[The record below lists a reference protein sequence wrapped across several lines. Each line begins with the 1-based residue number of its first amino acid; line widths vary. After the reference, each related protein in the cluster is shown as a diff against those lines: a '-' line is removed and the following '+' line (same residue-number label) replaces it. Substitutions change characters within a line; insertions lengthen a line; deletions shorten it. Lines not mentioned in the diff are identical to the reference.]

1 MSKASE
7 MSAEASA
14 ADLGPALSG
23 QTIGAGTGTSTIDRA
38 PLEAVRGREIDS
50 TDDLSD
56 VLAGEDADTHDDTVP
71 EEDDLGTADTG
82 AADTSAEGEDA
93 AQADIP
99 MPEGFEEKAW
109 GALTPEARQA
119 VHGMAMAQAQALA
132 QERQAGAAV
141 RGERDRQINAAGAL
155 LANANQLLQAVTDA
169 EYAGIDWQTLSQTDP
184 ASYVQLS
191 RQYAQRKEAIQQL
204 GERVRQAAQA
214 VQAQRQAEY
223 QQSLQ
228 NEMAAVVPRLKALLG
243 AEFSAPKFAQE
254 AAQYL
259 AGQGVPAEAI
269 GQISKGYE
277 VELIAK
283 AMAYDRMAGTRRM
296 AEQKMADAP
305 KVEAG
310 GRSVNGEEGAALK
323 RARAILKHNTRS
335 TQALADVLG
344 AL

>member
-1 MSKASE
+1 MPKAKVTAMSTTE
-7 MSAEASA
+7 PA
-14 ADLGPALSG
+14 APAG
-23 QTIGAGTGTSTIDRA
+23 QVIETGTDTSTVDRA
-38 PLEAVRGREIDS
+38 SLEAVRGREIDS

-56 VLAGEDADTHDDTVP
+56 VLAGEGADTHDDTVP

-99 MPEGFEEKAW
+99 MPEGFEERTW
-109 GALTPEARQA
+109 GTLTPEARQA

-214 VQAQRQAEY
+214 VQAQRQAEH
-223 QQSLQ
+223 QQNLQ
-228 NEMAAVVPRLKALLG
+228 NEMATVIPRLKALLG

-259 AGQGVPAEAI
+259 VGQGVPADAI
-269 GQISKGYE
+269 GRISKGYE
-277 VELIAK
+277 AEIIAK
-283 AMAYDRMAGTRRM
+283 AMAYDRLAGAR
-296 AEQKMADAP
+296 KMAAKKVAEAP
-305 KVEAG
+305 TVEAG
-310 GRSVNGEEGAALK
+310 GRSVSGEEGAALK
-323 RARAILKHNTRS
+323 RARSILKQNSRS

>member
-7 MSAEASA
+7 MPAEASA
-14 ADLGPALSG
+14 ADPGPALSG
-23 QTIGAGTGTSTIDRA
+23 QTIGAGTDTSTIDRA
-38 PLEAVRGREIDS
+38 PLEAVRGREIGS

-56 VLAGEDADTHDDTVP
+56 VLEGDGTGSHEDAASEEAVP
-71 EEDDLGTADTG
+71 DKADTG
-82 AADTSAEGEDA
+82 PAEASAEEV
-93 AQADIP
+93 AQSDVP

-109 GALTPEARQA
+109 STLPQEARQA
-119 VHGMAMAQAQALA
+119 VHGMAVAQAQALA
-132 QERQAGAAV
+132 QERQASASV
-141 RGERDRQINAAGAL
+141 RTERDRQINAAGDL
-155 LANANQLLQAVTDA
+155 LANANQLLQMITDA
-169 EYAGIDWQTLSQTDP
+169 EYAGIDWGKLSQTDP
-184 ASYVQLS
+184 TSYVQLS

-214 VQAQRQAEY
+214 VQAQRKAEY

-228 NEMAAVVPRLKALLG
+228 NEMAAVEPRLKALLG
-243 AEFSAPKFAQE
+243 AGFSAPKFAQE

-259 AGQGVPAEAI
+259 AGRGVPMDAI
-269 GQISKGYE
+269 GRISKGYE

-296 AEQKMADAP
+296 AEQKMAEAP

-310 GRSVNGEEGAALK
+310 GRYPGGDENASLK
-323 RARAILKHNTRS
+323 KARAILRKNSRS

-344 AL
+344 SL

>member
-7 MSAEASA
+7 MPAEASA
-14 ADLGPALSG
+14 ADPGPALSG
-23 QTIGAGTGTSTIDRA
+23 QTIGAGTDTSTIDRA
-38 PLEAVRGREIDS
+38 PLEAVRGREIGS

-56 VLAGEDADTHDDTVP
+56 VLAGDGTGSHEDAASEEAVP
-71 EEDDLGTADTG
+71 DKADTG
-82 AADTSAEGEDA
+82 TAEASAEEA
-93 AQADIP
+93 AQSDVP

-109 GALTPEARQA
+109 STLPQEARQA
-119 VHGMAMAQAQALA
+119 VHGMAVAQAQALA
-132 QERQAGAAV
+132 QERQASASV
-141 RGERDRQINAAGAL
+141 RTERDRQINAAGAL

-214 VQAQRQAEY
+214 VQAQRKAEY

-228 NEMAAVVPRLKALLG
+228 NEMATVEPRLKALLG
-243 AEFSAPKFAQE
+243 ADFSAPKFAQE

-259 AGQGVPAEAI
+259 AGQGVPMDAI
-269 GQISKGYE
+269 GRISKGYE

-323 RARAILKHNTRS
+323 RARDILKHNTRS

>member
-1 MSKASE
+1 MPKAKVTAMST
-7 MSAEASA
+7 AEPA
-14 ADLGPALSG
+14 APAG
-23 QTIGAGTGTSTIDRA
+23 QVIETGTDTSTVDRA
-38 PLEAVRGREIDS
+38 SLEAVRGREIDS

-56 VLAGEDADTHDDTVP
+56 VLAGEGADTHDDTVP

-99 MPEGFEEKAW
+99 MPEGFEERTW
-109 GALTPEARQA
+109 GTLAPEARQA
-119 VHGMAMAQAQALA
+119 VHGMAVAQAQALA
-132 QERQAGAAV
+132 QERQASASV
-141 RGERDRQINAAGAL
+141 RTERDRQINAAGDL
-155 LANANQLLQAVTDA
+155 LANANQLLQMITDA
-169 EYAGIDWQTLSQTDP
+169 EYAGIDWGKLSQTDP
-184 ASYVQLS
+184 TSYVQLS

-214 VQAQRQAEY
+214 VQAQRKAEY

-228 NEMAAVVPRLKALLG
+228 NEMAAVEPRLKALLG
-243 AEFSAPKFAQE
+243 AGFSAPKFAQE

-259 AGQGVPAEAI
+259 AGRGVPMDAI
-269 GQISKGYE
+269 GRISKGYE

>member
-7 MSAEASA
+7 MPAEASA
-14 ADLGPALSG
+14 ADPGPALSG
-23 QTIGAGTGTSTIDRA
+23 QTIGAGTDTSTIDRA
-38 PLEAVRGREIDS
+38 PLEAVRGREIGS

-56 VLAGEDADTHDDTVP
+56 VLAGEGTGSHEDAASEEAVP
-71 EEDDLGTADTG
+71 DKADTG

-99 MPEGFEEKAW
+99 MPEGFEERTW
-109 GALTPEARQA
+109 GTLTPEARQA

-132 QERQAGAAV
+132 QERQASASV
-141 RGERDRQINAAGAL
+141 RTERDRQINAAGDL
-155 LANANQLLQAVTDA
+155 LANANQLLQMITDA
-169 EYAGIDWQTLSQTDP
+169 EYAGIDWGKLSQTDP
-184 ASYVQLS
+184 TSYVQLS

-204 GERVRQAAQA
+204 GERVRQAALA
-214 VQAQRQAEY
+214 VQAQRKAEY
-223 QQSLQ
+223 QKSLQ
-228 NEMAAVVPRLKALLG
+228 NEMAAVEPRLKDLLG
-243 AEFSAPKFAQE
+243 AGFSAPKFAQE

-259 AGQGVPAEAI
+259 AGRGVPMDAI
-269 GQISKGYE
+269 GRISKGYE

-296 AEQKMADAP
+296 AEQKMAEAP

-310 GRSVNGEEGAALK
+310 GRYPGGDENASLK
-323 RARAILKHNTRS
+323 KARAILRKNSRS

-344 AL
+344 SL

>member
-7 MSAEASA
+7 MPAEASA
-14 ADLGPALSG
+14 TDPGPALSG
-23 QTIGAGTGTSTIDRA
+23 QTIGAGTDTSTIDRA
-38 PLEAVRGREIDS
+38 PLEAVRGREIGS

-56 VLAGEDADTHDDTVP
+56 VLAGEGTGSHEDAASEEAVP
-71 EEDDLGTADTG
+71 DKADTG
-82 AADTSAEGEDA
+82 TAEASAEEA
-93 AQADIP
+93 AQSDVP

-109 GALTPEARQA
+109 STLPQEARQA
-119 VHGMAMAQAQALA
+119 VHGMAVAQAQALA
-132 QERQAGAAV
+132 QERQASASV
-141 RGERDRQINAAGAL
+141 RTERDRQINAAGDL
-155 LANANQLLQAVTDA
+155 LANANQLLQMITDA
-169 EYAGIDWQTLSQTDP
+169 EYAGIDWGKLSQTDP
-184 ASYVQLS
+184 TSYVQLS

-214 VQAQRQAEY
+214 VQAQRKAEY

-228 NEMAAVVPRLKALLG
+228 NEMATVEPRLKALLG
-243 AEFSAPKFAQE
+243 SDFSAPKFAQE

-259 AGQGVPAEAI
+259 AGQGVPMDAI
-269 GQISKGYE
+269 GRISKGYE

>member
-7 MSAEASA
+7 MPAEASA
-14 ADLGPALSG
+14 AESGPALSG
-23 QTIGAGTGTSTIDRA
+23 QTIGAGTDTSTIDRA

-56 VLAGEDADTHDDTVP
+56 VLAGEGTGSHEDAASEEAVP
-71 EEDDLGTADTG
+71 DKADTG
-82 AADTSAEGEDA
+82 TAEASAEEA
-93 AQADIP
+93 AQSDVP

-109 GALTPEARQA
+109 STLPQEARQA
-119 VHGMAMAQAQALA
+119 VHGMAVAQAQALA
-132 QERQAGAAV
+132 QERQASASV
-141 RGERDRQINAAGAL
+141 RTERDRQINAAGDL
-155 LANANQLLQAVTDA
+155 LANANQLLQMITDA
-169 EYAGIDWQTLSQTDP
+169 EYAGIDWGKLSQTDP
-184 ASYVQLS
+184 TSYVQLS

-214 VQAQRQAEY
+214 VQAQRKAEY

-228 NEMAAVVPRLKALLG
+228 NEMAAVEPRLKALLG
-243 AEFSAPKFAQE
+243 AGFSAPKFAQE

-259 AGQGVPAEAI
+259 AGRGVPMDAI
-269 GQISKGYE
+269 GRISKGYE
-277 VELIAK
+277 VGLIAK

-296 AEQKMADAP
+296 AEQKMAEAP

-310 GRSVNGEEGAALK
+310 GRYPGGDGNASLK
-323 RARAILKHNTRS
+323 KARAILRKNSRS

-344 AL
+344 SL

>member
-7 MSAEASA
+7 MPAEASA
-14 ADLGPALSG
+14 TDPGPALSG
-23 QTIGAGTGTSTIDRA
+23 QTIGAGTDTSTIDRA

-56 VLAGEDADTHDDTVP
+56 VLAGEGTGSHEDAASEEAVP
-71 EEDDLGTADTG
+71 DKADTG
-82 AADTSAEGEDA
+82 TAEASAEEA
-93 AQADIP
+93 AQSDVP

-109 GALTPEARQA
+109 STLPQEARQA
-119 VHGMAMAQAQALA
+119 VHGMAVAQAQALA
-132 QERQAGAAV
+132 QERQASASV
-141 RGERDRQINAAGAL
+141 RTERDRQINAAGDL
-155 LANANQLLQAVTDA
+155 LANANQLLQMITDA
-169 EYAGIDWQTLSQTDP
+169 EYAGIDWGKLSQTDP
-184 ASYVQLS
+184 TSYVQLS

-214 VQAQRQAEY
+214 VQAQRKAEY

-228 NEMAAVVPRLKALLG
+228 NEMAAVEPRLKALLG
-243 AEFSAPKFAQE
+243 AGFSAPKFAQE

-259 AGQGVPAEAI
+259 AGRGVPMDAI
-269 GQISKGYE
+269 GRISKGYE

-296 AEQKMADAP
+296 AEQKMAEAP

-310 GRSVNGEEGAALK
+310 GRYPGGDGNASLK
-323 RARAILKHNTRS
+323 KARAILRKNSRS

-344 AL
+344 SL

>member
-7 MSAEASA
+7 MPAEASA
-14 ADLGPALSG
+14 AEPGPDLSG
-23 QTIGAGTGTSTIDRA
+23 QTIGAGTDTSTIDRA
-38 PLEAVRGREIDS
+38 PLEAVRGREIGS

-56 VLAGEDADTHDDTVP
+56 VLAGEGTGRDAASEEAVP
-71 EEDDLGTADTG
+71 DKADTG
-82 AADTSAEGEDA
+82 TAEASAEEA
-93 AQADIP
+93 AQSDVP
-99 MPEGFEEKAW
+99 MPEGFEEKVW
-109 GALTPEARQA
+109 STLPQEARQA
-119 VHGMAMAQAQALA
+119 VHGMAVAQAQALA
-132 QERQAGAAV
+132 QERQASASV
-141 RGERDRQINAAGAL
+141 RSERDRQINAAGDL
-155 LANANQLLQAVTDA
+155 LANANQLLQMITDA
-169 EYAGIDWQTLSQTDP
+169 EYAGIDWGKLSQTDP
-184 ASYVQLS
+184 TSYVQLS

-214 VQAQRQAEY
+214 VQAQRKAEY

-228 NEMAAVVPRLKALLG
+228 NEMAAVEPRLKALLG
-243 AEFSAPKFAQE
+243 AGFSAPKFAQE

-259 AGQGVPAEAI
+259 AGQGVPMAAI

-310 GRSVNGEEGAALK
+310 GRSVNGEEGTTLK

>member
-7 MSAEASA
+7 MPAEASA
-14 ADLGPALSG
+14 ANPGPALSG
-23 QTIGAGTGTSTIDRA
+23 QTIGAGTDTSTIDRA

-50 TDDLSD
+50 TDELSD
-56 VLAGEDADTHDDTVP
+56 VLAGEGTGSHEDAASEEAVP
-71 EEDDLGTADTG
+71 DKADTG
-82 AADTSAEGEDA
+82 TAEASAEEA
-93 AQADIP
+93 AQSDVP

-109 GALTPEARQA
+109 STLPQEARQA
-119 VHGMAMAQAQALA
+119 VHGMAVAQAQALA
-132 QERQAGAAV
+132 QERQASASV
-141 RGERDRQINAAGAL
+141 RTERDRQINAAGDL
-155 LANANQLLQAVTDA
+155 LANANQLLQMIADA
-169 EYAGIDWQTLSQTDP
+169 EYAGIDWGKLSQTDP
-184 ASYVQLS
+184 TSYVQLS

-214 VQAQRQAEY
+214 VQAQRKAEY

-228 NEMAAVVPRLKALLG
+228 NEMAAVEPRLKALLG
-243 AEFSAPKFAQE
+243 AGFSAPKFAQE

-259 AGQGVPAEAI
+259 AGRGVPMDAI
-269 GQISKGYE
+269 GRISKGYE

-296 AEQKMADAP
+296 AEQKMAEAP

-310 GRSVNGEEGAALK
+310 GRYPGGDENASLK
-323 RARAILKHNTRS
+323 KARAILRKNSRS

-344 AL
+344 SL

>member
-7 MSAEASA
+7 MPAEASA
-14 ADLGPALSG
+14 ADPGPALSG
-23 QTIGAGTGTSTIDRA
+23 QNIGAGTDTSTIDRA
-38 PLEAVRGREIDS
+38 PLEAVRGREIGS

-56 VLAGEDADTHDDTVP
+56 VLAGEGTGSHEDAASEEAVP
-71 EEDDLGTADTG
+71 DKADTG
-82 AADTSAEGEDA
+82 TAEASAEEA
-93 AQADIP
+93 AQSDVP

-109 GALTPEARQA
+109 STLPQEARQA
-119 VHGMAMAQAQALA
+119 VHGMAVAQAQALA

-214 VQAQRQAEY
+214 VQAQRKAEY

-228 NEMAAVVPRLKALLG
+228 NEMAAVEPRLKALLG
-243 AEFSAPKFAQE
+243 SDFSAPKFAQE

-259 AGQGVPAEAI
+259 AGQGVPMDAI
-269 GQISKGYE
+269 GRISKGYE

>member
-7 MSAEASA
+7 MPAEASA
-14 ADLGPALSG
+14 TDPGPALSG
-23 QTIGAGTGTSTIDRA
+23 QTIGAGTDTSTIDRA
-38 PLEAVRGREIDS
+38 PLEAVRGREIGS

-56 VLAGEDADTHDDTVP
+56 VLAGEGTGSHEDAASEEAVP
-71 EEDDLGTADTG
+71 DKADTG
-82 AADTSAEGEDA
+82 TAEASAEEA
-93 AQADIP
+93 AQSDVP

-109 GALTPEARQA
+109 STLPQEARQA
-119 VHGMAMAQAQALA
+119 VHGMAVAQAQALA

-204 GERVRQAAQA
+204 GERVRRAAQA
-214 VQAQRQAEY
+214 VQAQRKAEY

-228 NEMAAVVPRLKALLG
+228 NEMATVEPRLKALLG
-243 AEFSAPKFAQE
+243 ADFSAPKFAQE

-259 AGQGVPAEAI
+259 AGQGVPMDAI
-269 GQISKGYE
+269 GRISKGYE

-310 GRSVNGEEGAALK
+310 GRYPGGDENASLK
-323 RARAILKHNTRS
+323 KARAILRKNSRS

-344 AL
+344 SL

>member
-7 MSAEASA
+7 MPAEASA
-14 ADLGPALSG
+14 VDPGPALSG
-23 QTIGAGTGTSTIDRA
+23 QTIGAGTDTSTIDRA
-38 PLEAVRGREIDS
+38 PLEAVRGREIGS

-56 VLAGEDADTHDDTVP
+56 VLAGEGTGSHEDAASEEAVP
-71 EEDDLGTADTG
+71 DKADTG

-99 MPEGFEEKAW
+99 MPEGFEERTW
-109 GALTPEARQA
+109 GTLTPEARQA

-214 VQAQRQAEY
+214 VQAQRKAEY

-228 NEMAAVVPRLKALLG
+228 NEMATVEPRLKALLG
-243 AEFSAPKFAQE
+243 SDFSAPKFAQE

-259 AGQGVPAEAI
+259 AGQGVPMDAI
-269 GQISKGYE
+269 GRISKGYE

-296 AEQKMADAP
+296 AEQKMAEAP

-310 GRSVNGEEGAALK
+310 GRYPGGDENASLK
-323 RARAILKHNTRS
+323 KARAILRKNSRS

-344 AL
+344 SL

>member
-7 MSAEASA
+7 MPAEASA
-14 ADLGPALSG
+14 ANPGPALSG
-23 QTIGAGTGTSTIDRA
+23 QTIGAGTDTSTIDRA

-50 TDDLSD
+50 TDELSD
-56 VLAGEDADTHDDTVP
+56 VLAGEGTGSHEDAASEEAVP
-71 EEDDLGTADTG
+71 DKADTG
-82 AADTSAEGEDA
+82 TAEASAEEA
-93 AQADIP
+93 AQSDVP

-109 GALTPEARQA
+109 STLPQEARQA
-119 VHGMAMAQAQALA
+119 VHGMAVAQAQALA
-132 QERQAGAAV
+132 QERQASASV
-141 RGERDRQINAAGAL
+141 RTERDRQINAAGDL
-155 LANANQLLQAVTDA
+155 LANANQLLQMITDA
-169 EYAGIDWQTLSQTDP
+169 EYAGIDWGKLSQTDP
-184 ASYVQLS
+184 TSYVQLS

-214 VQAQRQAEY
+214 VQAQRKAEY

-228 NEMAAVVPRLKALLG
+228 NEMAAVEPRLKALLG
-243 AEFSAPKFAQE
+243 AGFSAPKFAQE

-259 AGQGVPAEAI
+259 AGRGVPMDAI
-269 GQISKGYE
+269 GRISKGYE

-296 AEQKMADAP
+296 AEQKMAEAP

-310 GRSVNGEEGAALK
+310 GRYPGGDENASLK
-323 RARAILKHNTRS
+323 KARAILRKNSRS

-344 AL
+344 SL

>member
-7 MSAEASA
+7 MPAEASA
-14 ADLGPALSG
+14 TDPGPALSG
-23 QTIGAGTGTSTIDRA
+23 QTIGAGTDTSTIDRA
-38 PLEAVRGREIDS
+38 PLEAVRGREIGS

-56 VLAGEDADTHDDTVP
+56 VLAGEGTGSHEDAASEEAVP
-71 EEDDLGTADTG
+71 DKADTG
-82 AADTSAEGEDA
+82 TAEASAEEA
-93 AQADIP
+93 AQSDVP

-109 GALTPEARQA
+109 STLPQEARQA
-119 VHGMAMAQAQALA
+119 VHGMAVAQAQALA
-132 QERQAGAAV
+132 QERQASASV
-141 RGERDRQINAAGAL
+141 RTERDRQINAAGDL
-155 LANANQLLQAVTDA
+155 LANANQLLQMITDA
-169 EYAGIDWQTLSQTDP
+169 EYAGIDWGKLSQTDP
-184 ASYVQLS
+184 TSYVQLS

-214 VQAQRQAEY
+214 VQAQRKAEY

-228 NEMAAVVPRLKALLG
+228 NEMAAVEPRLKALLG
-243 AEFSAPKFAQE
+243 AGFSAPKFAQE

-259 AGQGVPAEAI
+259 AGRGVPMDAI
-269 GQISKGYE
+269 GRISKGYE

-296 AEQKMADAP
+296 AEQKMAEAP

-310 GRSVNGEEGAALK
+310 GRYPGGDENASLK
-323 RARAILKHNTRS
+323 KARAILRKNSRS

-344 AL
+344 SL

>member
-1 MSKASE
+1 MPKATVST
-7 MSAEASA
+7 APA
-14 ADLGPALSG
+14 AGPAG
-23 QTIGAGTGTSTIDRA
+23 QSIEAGADTSTIDRA
-38 PLEAVRGREIDS
+38 PLSAVKGREIDS
-50 TDDLSD
+50 QEDIASALS
-56 VLAGEDADTHDDTVP
+56 GGGFSEDAD
-71 EEDDLGTADTG
+71 DTG
-82 AADTSAEGEDA
+82 TDEGEDA
-93 AQADIP
+93 GTGVPEGGEDSAAQPGEQSDIP
-99 MPEGFEEKAW
+99 MPDGFEENTW
-109 GALTPEARQA
+109 DTLTPEARQA
-119 VHGMAMAQAQALA
+119 VHGMAVAQAQALA
-132 QERQAGAAV
+132 QERQASAAV

-214 VQAQRQAEY
+214 VQAQRKAEY

-228 NEMAAVVPRLKALLG
+228 NEMATVEPRLKALLG
-243 AEFSAPKFAQE
+243 SDFSAPKFAQE

-259 AGQGVPAEAI
+259 AGQGVPMDAI
-269 GQISKGYE
+269 GRISKGYE